1 MEKHGLPDTDLSLPA
16 GSLQCALRAFEGGA
30 DSVYLG
36 MKSFSARK
44 GAVNFSFEDLRKLK
58 QVCLDKGKKFYV
70 TLNTLVKDSDMPEV
84 ESLLRHLDYIEPDGV
99 IVQDLG
105 IARLIRKHHPA
116 LPLHASTQLAAH
128 TVSGVRQLEE
138 MGFERVVLSRELS
151 LQEIRE
157 IRQACPDVE
166 LKVFIHG
173 ALCFGFSGLCMASEA
188 LTGRSAN
195 CGECAQIC
203 RSWFSCDNGPAK
215 FWPFSM
221 RDLCLGPD
229 IRTLRDAG
237 VQAFKVEGRMKSP
250 QYVYHCARY
259 YRALLDGDDETA
271 RAEEDAVKI
280 SFARQLT
287 KGFFHNTKDGNRGHE
302 SLTCPDYPGHRGIEV
317 GRIKRVLRDTAEVVF
332 DRPLAVRDGLLV
344 ISGAESAG
352 FPLSLHEKDRTFVSA
367 GRLVT
372 IDFPASAFSVK
383 PESGTP
389 IMCVS
394 LHNMNMGTLQEN
406 IPMYRKPVDLDILIT
421 DTGLEINGRF
431 FESPVSQ
438 AVSDVPAREIFEKVF
453 RASDKSLFTC
463 ADVKVRNGSS
473 AQRPFIP
480 LSGLKK
486 IRRGFYALCDED
498 FEKHCISTEDFRAP
512 EAQDIPALE
521 ESEAMFRMS
530 PVMFG
535 EQECFD
541 EADRILREKPGTLF
555 GLNNIAHLKWAASH
569 PEAKVFADSFL
580 YIKNSLAWQE
590 AREIV
595 PGILGVFAKPASELP
610 LFISRVCFRHSSLGL
625 PCKGCSKNNT
635 YTLRAN
641 GKTFRVE
648 CRNCITTLLSVSP
661 YSS

>member
-1 MEKHGLPDTDLSLPA
+1 MKEHGFPHTDLSLPA

-44 GAVNFSFEDLRKLK
+44 GAVNFTFEDLRKLK
-58 QVCLDKGKKFYV
+58 QVCIEKKKKFYI
-70 TLNTLVKDSDMPEV
+70 TLNTLVGDSDIEEV
-84 ESLLRHLDYIEPDGV
+84 ENLLRHLDYIEPDGI

-105 IARLIRKHHPA
+105 IARLIKKHHPT

-128 TVSGVRQLEE
+128 TVSGVRQLEQ

-203 RSWFSCDNGPAK
+203 RSWFSCDNGPSK

-229 IRTLRDAG
+229 ILALREAG
-237 VQAFKVEGRMKSP
+237 VQAFKVEGRMKTP
-250 QYVYHCARY
+250 EYVYHCARY
-259 YRALLDGDDETA
+259 YRAILDGDEETSQS
-271 RAEEDAVKI
+271 EEDAVKTT
-280 SFARQLT
+280 FARQGT
-287 KGFFHNTKDGNRGHE
+287 KGFFNNGRDGNRGHE

-317 GRIKRVLRDTAEVVF
+317 GRIRRVLRNTAEVVF

-344 ISGAESAG
+344 ISGPESAG
-352 FPLSLHEKDRTFVSA
+352 FPLSIHEKDRTFVSA
-367 GRLVT
+367 GRPVI
-372 IDFPASAFSVK
+372 IDFPSSRFSVK

-389 IMCVS
+389 VMCIS

-406 IPMYRKPVDLDILIT
+406 IAVYKKPVDLDVLIT
-421 DTGLEINGRF
+421 DSGLEINGRF
-431 FESPVSQ
+431 FESPVSE
-438 AVSDVPAREIFEKVF
+438 AVSDMPPEQILEKIFK
-453 RASDKSLFTC
+453 ASDRSLFTC
-463 ADVKVRNGSS
+463 GSLRVRNTSS
-473 AQRPFIP
+473 FQRPFIP

-486 IRRGFYALCDED
+486 TRRDFYALLDED
-498 FEKHCISTEDFRAP
+498 FEKNCSDTASFK
-512 EAQDIPALE
+512 ALE
-521 ESEAMFRMS
+521 TRTVPVLEETSSMFHMS

-535 EQECFD
+535 EKECFE
-541 EADRILREKPGTLF
+541 EADRILKENPGTLF

-590 AREIV
+590 TKEIV
-595 PGILGVFAKPASELP
+595 PGIMGVFTKPASELP

-625 PCKGCSKNNT
+625 PCKGCSKNNS

-641 GKTFRVE
+641 GKVFRAE
-648 CRNCITTLLSVSP
+648 CKNCITTLVSVSQC
-661 YSS
+661 SN